1 MDFHNQPIIKTLIIF
16 FKPTLLLL
24 LALCIVTGCSETN
37 SQNKSKAQEKNT
49 APNFEQ
55 KAKALVAAMTL
66 EEKVSQMNYESPSVE
81 RLNIP
86 EYNWWNECLH
96 GVGRA
101 GKATVFPQA
110 IGLAATFDKDQMTKI
125 SEIISDE
132 ARAKHHE
139 FASRGKRGIYQGLT
153 YWTPNINIFR
163 DPRWGRGMET
173 YGEDPYLAGELAV
186 RFIKGLQGDDPNYL
200 KLVATAKH
208 FAVHSGP
215 EVDRHRFNAV
225 PSAQDFLNTYSPHFE
240 KVVKEAGVY
249 SIMCAYNSY
258 NGMPCCGNQEL
269 SSLLRD
275 DWGFNGYIVSDCWA
289 IKDFYDKG
297 AHEISANVKEA
308 SAMAVKAGTDLNCGD
323 SYPSLVEAVKDGL
336 ITEAEL
342 DVSLERLL
350 VARLKLGLLA
360 PVGMVKYESIPYDVV
375 DSERHRLAALETA
388 RKSMVLLKN
397 ENGILPLDKNK
408 VKKIAVIGS
417 NADDLEVLLGNYN
430 GYPTEPV
437 TPLEGIKQK
446 LPNAKVSYAVGCK
459 LAEGLP
465 VFEAIPQSV
474 LFTDNSL
481 KIEGL
486 NAEYYDNIAFEGTPK
501 HTRVDKT
508 VDFTWRTT
516 SPFEDL
522 SYDVYSVRW
531 TGILSVEKTGNYA
544 LGGEAFSSMK
554 LYLDDE
560 LLMQRQD
567 VHHPKK
573 IYEYVQLKAGKKY
586 KLRFECVQDN
596 TDHSIMRL
604 LWESPKD
611 NLEEE
616 AIAIAKDADAVILY
630 MGISPLLEG
639 EEMKVKVDGFSGGD
653 RVHTKLPKTQS
664 DLIKKINGLGK
675 PTILVLLNG
684 SALSINW
691 ENQNVPAIV
700 EAWYPGQAGGTAI
713 ADVIF
718 GDYNPAGR
726 LPVTF
731 YKDINDI
738 PAFHDYDMSGKTYR
752 YFEGEPL
759 YEFGYGLS
767 YTTFKY
773 SNFEIPED
781 LEAGKD
787 FTVKVDV
794 ENTGTLG
801 GEEVVQLYIQNPNA
815 DEFNPHKTLAA
826 FERVSFASG
835 EKKTLT
841 IKVSREQ
848 LSTVDNKGR
857 KVVLPG
863 KYQISVGGAQPSDS
877 RIKQGSIVT
886 KKITVTGNITEI

>member
-1 MDFHNQPIIKTLIIF
+1 MNFHIRIM
-16 FKPTLLLL
+16 LLFVLS
-24 LALCIVTGCSETN
+24 IVACSNDKSQTN
-37 SQNKSKAQEKNT
+37 TQENKE
-49 APNFEQ
+49 APNFEK
-55 KAKALVAAMTL
+55 KAKELVALMTL
-66 EEKVSQMNYESPSVE
+66 EEKVGQMNYESPAIK
-81 RLNIP
+81 RLGIP

-110 IGLAATFDKDQMTKI
+110 IGLSAMFDKNQMSKI

-215 EVDRHRFNAV
+215 EIDRHRFNAE

-240 KVVKEAGVY
+240 KVVKEANVY
-249 SIMCAYNSY
+249 SVMCAYNSY
-258 NGMPCCGNQEL
+258 FGEPCCGSKKL

-275 DWGFNGYIVSDCWA
+275 DWGFEGYIVSDCWA
-289 IKDFYDKG
+289 IRDFYDKG
-297 AHEISANVKEA
+297 AHEISANAKEA
-308 SAMAVKAGTDLNCGD
+308 SAMAVKAGTDLNCGN
-323 SYPSLVEAVKDGL
+323 SYPALVQAVKDGL

-342 DVSLERLL
+342 DVSLERLM
-350 VARLKLGLLA
+350 VARLKLGLFA
-360 PVGMVKYESIPYDVV
+360 PEGAVKYETIPYDVV
-375 DSERHRLAALETA
+375 DSEKHRLAALETA

-397 ENGILPLDKNK
+397 DNNTLPLNK
-408 VKKIAVIGS
+408 SKIKKIAVIGS

-430 GYPTEPV
+430 GYPEEPI
-437 TPLEGIKQK
+437 TPLKGLQNK
-446 LPNAKVSYAVGCK
+446 LPNAEVVYATGCK

-465 VFEAIPQSV
+465 VFEAIPSTV
-474 LFTDNSL
+474 LFTDKTKSTAGL
-481 KIEGL
+481 K
-486 NAEYYDNIAFEGTPK
+486 AEYYDNISFEGTPK

-508 VDFTWRTT
+508 VYFTWRTT
-516 SPFEDL
+516 PPFPDIA
-522 SYDVYSVRW
+522 YDAYSVRW
-531 TGILSVEKTGNYA
+531 TGILSVNKTGNYA
-544 LGGEAFSSMK
+544 LGGEAFSSIQ
-554 LYLDDE
+554 LFLDDK
-560 LLMQRQD
+560 LLIERKD

-573 IYEYVQLKAGKKY
+573 LYEYVKLQAGKNY
-586 KLRFECVQDN
+586 KIRFECVQDN
-596 TDHSIMRL
+596 TEHSLMHL

-611 NLEEE
+611 NLEQE
-616 AIAIAKDADAVILY
+616 ALDIAKDADAVVLC

-653 RVHTKLPKTQS
+653 RVNTKLPRTQT
-664 DLIKKINGLGK
+664 DLIKKIQSLGK

-691 ENQNVPAIV
+691 ENENIPAII

-731 YKDINDI
+731 YKSINDI
-738 PAFHDYDMSGKTYR
+738 PTFSDYDMKGKTYR
-752 YFEGEPL
+752 YFKGDPL

-767 YTTFKY
+767 YTKFKY
-773 SNFEIPED
+773 GNFKTPEN
-781 LEAGKD
+781 LEAGNE
-787 FTVKVDV
+787 FTIEVDV
-794 ENTGTLG
+794 ENVGALK
-801 GEEVVQLYIQNPNA
+801 GEEVIQLYIENPNA
-815 DEFNPHKTLAA
+815 DEYNPHKTLVA
-826 FERVSFASG
+826 FERVSFEPK
-835 EKKTLT
+835 EKKTLKFN
-841 IKVSREQ
+841 IKKEQ
-848 LSTVDNKGR
+848 LSIVNNEGEKIIQ
-857 KVVLPG
+857 PG
-863 KYQISVGGAQPSDS
+863 AYKISVGGAQPSS
-877 RIKQGSIVT
+877 ERVKNG
-886 KKITVTGNITEI
+886 TVLSEKLNITGKVFTLPNN

>member
-1 MDFHNQPIIKTLIIF
+1 MNSVKVILRAALILF
-16 FKPTLLLL
+16 FIAGCAEKKPNRST
-24 LALCIVTGCSETN
+24 S
-37 SQNKSKAQEKNT
+37 
-49 APNFEQ
+49 PNFEQ
-55 KAKALVAAMTL
+55 HAKELVAKMTL
-66 EEKVSQMNYESPSVE
+66 EEKVSQMSYESPAIE
-81 RLNIP
+81 RLDIP

-101 GKATVFPQA
+101 GRATVFPQA
-110 IGLAATFDKDQMTKI
+110 IGLAAMFDKDQMTKI
-125 SEIISDE
+125 SGIISDE

-173 YGEDPYLAGELAV
+173 YGEDPYLAGEMAV

-215 EVDRHRFNAV
+215 EIDRHRFDVV
-225 PSAQDFLNTYSPHFE
+225 PSPQDFLNTYSPHFE

-258 NGMPCCGNQEL
+258 NGQPCCGNQEL

-289 IKDFYDKG
+289 VKDFYDKG
-297 AHEISANVKEA
+297 AHEISADVKEA
-308 SAMAVKAGTDLNCGD
+308 SAVAVKAGTDLNCGN
-323 SYPSLVEAVKDGL
+323 SYPSLVAAVKDGL

-342 DVSLERLL
+342 NVSLERLF
-350 VARLKLGLLA
+350 VARLKLGLFA
-360 PVGMVKYESIPYDVV
+360 PEGAVKYESIPYDVV
-375 DSERHRLAALETA
+375 DSEKHRLAALETA

-397 ENGILPLDKNK
+397 ENNILPLDKTK
-408 VKKIAVIGS
+408 IKKIAVIGS

-430 GYPTEPV
+430 GYPTKPI
-437 TPLEGIKQK
+437 TPLEGIKLK
-446 LPNAKVSYAVGCK
+446 LPNTEVSYAVGCK

-465 VFEAIPQSV
+465 VFEPIPQSV
-474 LFTDNSL
+474 LFTNNSL
-481 KIEGL
+481 KVEGL
-486 NAEYYDNIAFEGTPK
+486 NAEYFNNIAFEGTPI
-501 HTRVDKT
+501 HTRVDNQ
-508 VDFTWRTT
+508 VDFTWKTT
-516 SPFEDL
+516 PPFEDM
-522 SYDVYSVRW
+522 SYDAYSVRW
-531 TGILSVEKTGNYA
+531 SGVLSVTKTGNYA

-554 LYLDDE
+554 LFLDDK

-573 IYEYVQLKAGKKY
+573 IYEYVKLETGKKY

-616 AIAIAKDADAVILY
+616 AIAVAKDADAVILC

-639 EEMKVKVDGFSGGD
+639 EEMKVKVDGFSNGD
-653 RVHTKLPKTQS
+653 RVNTKLPKTQAQ
-664 DLIKKINGLGK
+664 LIKKIQELGK
-675 PTILVLLNG
+675 PTVLVLLNG

-691 ENQNVPAIV
+691 ENENVPAIL

-731 YKDINDI
+731 YKDVSDI
-738 PAFHDYDMSGKTYR
+738 PAFSNYDMKGKTYR
-752 YFEGEPL
+752 YFKGEPL

-773 SNFEIPED
+773 SNLEVPENI
-781 LEAGKD
+781 EAGKD
-787 FTVKVDV
+787 FTIEVDV
-794 ENTGTLG
+794 ENTGMLG
-801 GEEVVQLYIQNPNA
+801 GEEVIQLYIQNPNA
-815 DEFNPHKTLAA
+815 DEYNPHKTLAA
-826 FERVSFASG
+826 FERVAFAFE
-835 EKKTLT
+835 EKKKMTF
-841 IKVSREQ
+841 KVGKEQ
-848 LSTVDNKGR
+848 LSIVDSKGQ
-857 KVVLPG
+857 KVVEPG
-863 KYQISVGGAQPSDS
+863 EYLISVGGTQPSDNG
-877 RIKQGSIVT
+877 IKQNSVAV
-886 KKITVTGNITEI
+886 KKITITGSVTEI

>member
-1 MDFHNQPIIKTLIIF
+1 MKF
-16 FKPTLLLL
+16 FKHVLLFVSI
-24 LALCIVTGCSETN
+24 AGIITACSDAKSEN
-37 SQNKSKAQEKNT
+37 SNNQQNEGAP
-49 APNFEQ
+49 PNFEL
-55 KAKALVAAMTL
+55 KAKELVATMTL
-66 EEKVSQMNYESPSVE
+66 EEKVSQMSYESPAIE

-110 IGLAATFDKDQMTKI
+110 IGLAAMFDKDQMSKI

-215 EVDRHRFNAV
+215 EIDRHRFNAV

-240 KVVKEAGVY
+240 KVVKQAGVY

-258 NGMPCCGNQEL
+258 NGQPCCGNQEL
-269 SSLLRD
+269 NDLLRN

-297 AHEISANVKEA
+297 AHEISDDAKEA
-308 SAMAVKAGTDLNCGD
+308 SAIAVKAGTDLNCGD
-323 SYPSLVEAVKDGL
+323 SYPSLVAAVKDGL
-336 ITEAEL
+336 ITEEEL
-342 DVSLERLL
+342 NVSLERLI
-350 VARLKLGLLA
+350 VARLKLGLFA
-360 PVGMVKYESIPYDVV
+360 PEGAVKYENIPYDVV
-375 DSERHRLAALETA
+375 DSEKHRLAALETA

-397 ENGILPLDKNK
+397 ENNTLPLDKNRI
-408 VKKIAVIGS
+408 KKIAVIGS
-417 NADDLEVLLGNYN
+417 NANDLEVLLGNYN
-430 GYPTEPV
+430 GYPTEPI
-437 TPLEGIKQK
+437 TPLKGIQQK
-446 LPNAKVSYAVGCK
+446 LPNAEVSYAVGCK

-465 VFEAIPQSV
+465 VFEAIPNSV
-474 LFTDNSL
+474 LFTDDSK
-481 KIEGL
+481 KIKGL
-486 NAEYYDNIAFEGTPK
+486 SAEYYDNIDFKGDPK
-501 HTRVDKT
+501 HKRIDEI
-508 VDFTWRTT
+508 VDFTWGNKP
-516 SPFEDL
+516 PFDDMG
-522 SYDVYSVRW
+522 YDKYSVRW
-531 TGILSVEKTGNYA
+531 TGVLSVDQTGNYA

-554 LYLDDE
+554 MYLDGR
-560 LLMQRQD
+560 LLMSRDD

-573 IYEYVQLKAGKKY
+573 IYEYVKLEAGKNY
-586 KLRFECVQDN
+586 DIRFECIQDN
-596 TDHSIMRL
+596 TEHSIMRL
-604 LWESPKD
+604 LWESPKE
-611 NLEEE
+611 NLGEE
-616 AIAIAKDADAVILY
+616 ALTIAKNADAVILC

-653 RVHTKLPKTQS
+653 RVNTKLPKTQAQ
-664 DLIKKINGLGK
+664 LIKKIQALGK

-691 ENQNVPAIV
+691 ENENIPAII

-738 PAFHDYDMSGKTYR
+738 PAFSNYDMSGKTYR
-752 YFEGEPL
+752 YFKGTPL

-767 YTTFKY
+767 YTNFKY
-773 SNFEIPED
+773 SNLKIPNTIES
-781 LEAGKD
+781 GNN
-787 FTVKVDV
+787 FTVEVEV
-794 ENTGTLG
+794 ENVGALD

-815 DEFNPHKTLAA
+815 DTFNPHKTLAA
-826 FERVSFASG
+826 FERLFFKPG
-835 EKKTLT
+835 EKKILT
-841 IKVSREQ
+841 FEIDKEQ
-848 LSTVDNKGR
+848 LSVVNMKGE
-857 KVVLPG
+857 KIIQPG
-863 KYQISVGGAQPSDS
+863 AYEISVGGAQPSDERMRKGSVVKKKVTIS
-877 RIKQGSIVT
+877 RNAT
-886 KKITVTGNITEI
+886 KI

>member
-1 MDFHNQPIIKTLIIF
+1 MNVKNTIWV
-16 FKPTLLLL
+16 LLLSL
-24 LALCIVTGCSETN
+24 LILSGCSEHSSN
-37 SQNKSKAQEKNT
+37 NVQIQENNQE
-49 APNFEQ
+49 AIDFEQ
-55 KAKALVAAMTL
+55 KAKELVAAMTL
-66 EEKVSQMNYESPSVE
+66 EEKVSQMSYQSPAIDH
-81 RLNIP
+81 LGIP

-101 GKATVFPQA
+101 GRATVFPQA
-110 IGLAATFDKDQMTKI
+110 IGLAATFDKDQMSKI

-173 YGEDPYLAGELAV
+173 YGEDPYLAGEMAV

-215 EVDRHRFNAV
+215 EADRHQFNAV
-225 PSAQDFLNTYSPHFE
+225 PSPQDFLNTYSPHFE
-240 KVVKEAGVY
+240 KVVKEAKVY
-249 SIMCAYNSY
+249 SIMCAYNAY
-258 NGMPCCGNQEL
+258 KGEPCCGNQEL
-269 SSLLRD
+269 SSLLRN
-275 DWGFNGYIVSDCWA
+275 DWGFDGYIVSDCWA
-289 IKDFYDKG
+289 IKDFYEKN
-297 AHEISANVKEA
+297 AHKISADAKEA

-323 SYPSLVEAVKDGL
+323 SYPALVEAVRDGL

-342 DVSLERLL
+342 DVSLERLM
-350 VARLKLGLLA
+350 VARLKLGLMA
-360 PVGMVKYESIPYDVV
+360 PEGAVKYENIPYEVV
-375 DSERHRLAALETA
+375 DSKKHRLAALETA

-397 ENGILPLDKNK
+397 ENNTLPLDKNK
-408 VKKIAVIGS
+408 INKIAVIGS
-417 NADDLEVLLGNYN
+417 NANDLEVLLGNYN
-430 GYPTEPV
+430 GYPTQPI

-446 LPNAKVSYAVGCK
+446 LPNAEVSYAVGCK

-465 VFEAIPQSV
+465 VFEVMPDTV

-481 KIEGL
+481 QVKGL
-486 NAEYYDNIAFEGTPK
+486 KGEYFDNISFQGTPK
-501 HTRVDKT
+501 HTRIDKT
-508 VDFTWRTT
+508 IDFTFKTT
-516 SPFEDL
+516 PPFDDMN
-522 SYDVYSVRW
+522 YDSYSVRW
-531 TGILSVEKTGNYA
+531 SGILSVDKTGNYA

-554 LYLDDE
+554 LFLDDT

-573 IYEYVQLKAGKKY
+573 IYEYVKLEAGKQY
-586 KLRFECVQDN
+586 NIRFECIQDN
-596 TDHSIMRL
+596 TEHAIMRL

-611 NLEEE
+611 HLEKE
-616 AIAIAKDADAVILY
+616 AIAIAQDADAIIMC

-653 RVHTKLPKTQS
+653 RVHTKLPKTQTA
-664 DLIKKINGLGK
+664 LIKKIKALGK

-691 ENQNVPAIV
+691 ENENIPAII

-718 GDYNPAGR
+718 GDYNPSGR

-738 PAFHDYDMSGKTYR
+738 PEFSNYDMRGKTYR
-752 YFEGEPL
+752 YFKKKSL

-767 YTTFKY
+767 YTTFEY
-773 SNFEIPED
+773 SNFVIPEHM
-781 LEAGKD
+781 EAGNN
-787 FTVKVDV
+787 FTVKVDIQ
-794 ENTGTLG
+794 NTGNLA
-801 GEEVVQLYIQNPNA
+801 GEEVIQLYIENPNA

-826 FERVSFASG
+826 FERVSFNPR

-841 IKVSREQ
+841 FKVNKEQ
-848 LSTVDNKGR
+848 LSIVNDKGR
-857 KVVLPG
+857 KLIQPG
-863 KYQISVGGAQPSDS
+863 EYQISVGGAQPSNN
-877 RIKQGSIVT
+877 RIEKGSVVV
-886 KKITVTGNITEI
+886 KKITIKGKTTEI

>member
-1 MDFHNQPIIKTLIIF
+1 M
-16 FKPTLLLL
+16 LLFVLS
-24 LALCIVTGCSETN
+24 IVACSNDKSQTN
-37 SQNKSKAQEKNT
+37 TQENKE
-49 APNFEQ
+49 APNFEK
-55 KAKALVAAMTL
+55 KAKELVALMTL
-66 EEKVSQMNYESPSVE
+66 EEKVGQMNYESPAIK
-81 RLNIP
+81 RLGIP

-110 IGLAATFDKDQMTKI
+110 IGLSAMFDKNQMSKI

-215 EVDRHRFNAV
+215 EIDRHRFNAE

-240 KVVKEAGVY
+240 KVVKEANVY
-249 SIMCAYNSY
+249 SVMCAYNSY
-258 NGMPCCGNQEL
+258 FGEPCCGSKKL

-275 DWGFNGYIVSDCWA
+275 DWGFEGYIVSDCWA
-289 IKDFYDKG
+289 IRDFYDKG
-297 AHEISANVKEA
+297 AHEISANAKEA
-308 SAMAVKAGTDLNCGD
+308 SAMAVKAGTDLNCGN
-323 SYPSLVEAVKDGL
+323 SYPALVQAVKDGL

-342 DVSLERLL
+342 DVSLERLM
-350 VARLKLGLLA
+350 VARLKLGLFA
-360 PVGMVKYESIPYDVV
+360 PEGAVKYETIPYDVV
-375 DSERHRLAALETA
+375 DSEKHRLAALETA

-397 ENGILPLDKNK
+397 DNNTLPLNK
-408 VKKIAVIGS
+408 SKIKKIAVIGS

-430 GYPTEPV
+430 GYPEEPI
-437 TPLEGIKQK
+437 TPLKGLQNK
-446 LPNAKVSYAVGCK
+446 LPNAEVVYATGCK

-465 VFEAIPQSV
+465 VFEAIPSTV
-474 LFTDNSL
+474 LFTDKTKSTAGL
-481 KIEGL
+481 K
-486 NAEYYDNIAFEGTPK
+486 AEYYDNISFEGTPK

-508 VDFTWRTT
+508 VYFTWRTT
-516 SPFEDL
+516 PPFPDIA
-522 SYDVYSVRW
+522 YDAYSVRW
-531 TGILSVEKTGNYA
+531 TGILSVNKTGNYA
-544 LGGEAFSSMK
+544 LGGEAFSSIQ
-554 LYLDDE
+554 LFLDDK
-560 LLMQRQD
+560 LLIERKD

-573 IYEYVQLKAGKKY
+573 LYEYVKLQAGKNY
-586 KLRFECVQDN
+586 KIRFECVQDN
-596 TDHSIMRL
+596 TEHSLMHL

-611 NLEEE
+611 NLEQE
-616 AIAIAKDADAVILY
+616 ALDIAKDADAVVLC

-653 RVHTKLPKTQS
+653 RVNTKLPRTQT
-664 DLIKKINGLGK
+664 DLIKKIQSLGK

-691 ENQNVPAIV
+691 ENENIPAII

-731 YKDINDI
+731 YKSINDI
-738 PAFHDYDMSGKTYR
+738 PTFSDYDMKGKTYR
-752 YFEGEPL
+752 YFKGDPL

-767 YTTFKY
+767 YTKFKY
-773 SNFEIPED
+773 GNFKTPEN
-781 LEAGKD
+781 LEAGNE
-787 FTVKVDV
+787 FTIEVDV
-794 ENTGTLG
+794 ENVGALK
-801 GEEVVQLYIQNPNA
+801 GEEVIQLYIENPNA
-815 DEFNPHKTLAA
+815 DEYNPHKTLVA
-826 FERVSFASG
+826 FERVSFEPK
-835 EKKTLT
+835 EKKTLKFN
-841 IKVSREQ
+841 IKKEQ
-848 LSTVDNKGR
+848 LSIVNNEGEKIIQ
-857 KVVLPG
+857 PG
-863 KYQISVGGAQPSDS
+863 AYKISVGGAQPSS
-877 RIKQGSIVT
+877 ERVKNG
-886 KKITVTGNITEI
+886 TVLSEKLNITGKVFTLPNN

>member
-1 MDFHNQPIIKTLIIF
+1 MNSIKTI
-16 FKPTLLLL
+16 L
-24 LALCIVTGCSETN
+24 LACILGIVLGCSN
-37 SQNKSKAQEKNT
+37 SKSENGTKEREDHT
-49 APNFEQ
+49 ALNFEQ
-55 KAKALVAAMTL
+55 KAKDLVAAMTL
-66 EEKVSQMNYESPSVE
+66 EEKVSQMNYESPAIE
-81 RLNIP
+81 HLNIP

-101 GKATVFPQA
+101 GRATVFPQA
-110 IGLAATFDKDQMTKI
+110 IGLAATFDKNQMSEI

-215 EVDRHRFNAV
+215 EVDRHSFNAE
-225 PSAQDFLNTYSPHFE
+225 PSPQDFLNTYSPHFE

-258 NGMPCCGNQEL
+258 QGEPCCGNKDL

-275 DWGFNGYIVSDCWA
+275 NWGFDGYIVSDCWA
-289 IKDFYDKG
+289 IKDFYNEG
-297 AHEISANVKEA
+297 AHEISGDAKEA
-308 SAMAVKAGTDLNCGD
+308 SAIAVKAGTDLNCGD
-323 SYPSLVEAVKDGL
+323 SYPALVAAVQDGL

-342 DVSLERLL
+342 DVSLERLF
-350 VARLKLGLLA
+350 VARLKLGLFA
-360 PVGMVKYESIPYDVV
+360 PEGAVKYENIPYDVV
-375 DSERHRLAALETA
+375 DSEKHRLASLVTA

-397 ENGILPLDKNK
+397 QNNTLPLDKNK
-408 VKKIAVIGS
+408 IKKIAVIGS

-430 GYPTEPV
+430 GYPTAPV

-446 LPNAKVSYAVGCK
+446 LPNAEVTYSIGSK

-465 VFEAIPQSV
+465 VFEAMPQSV
-474 LFTDNSL
+474 LFTNGSL
-481 KIEGL
+481 KTEGL
-486 NAEYYDNIAFEGTPK
+486 KAEYYDNIAFEGTPK
-501 HTRVDKT
+501 HTRIDKT
-508 VDFTWRTT
+508 VDFTWRTNP
-516 SPFEDL
+516 PFEDMR
-522 SYDVYSVRW
+522 YDSYSVRW
-531 TGILSVEKTGNYA
+531 TGILSVDKTGNYA

-554 LYLDDE
+554 LFLDDE

-573 IYEYVQLKAGKKY
+573 IYEYVKLEAGKKY
-586 KLRFECVQDN
+586 KIRFECVQNN
-596 TDHSIMRL
+596 TEHAIMRL
-604 LWESPKD
+604 LWESPKE
-611 NLEEE
+611 NLAKE
-616 AIAIAKDADAVILY
+616 AISNAKDADVVVLC

-653 RVHTKLPKTQS
+653 RVHTKLPKTQT
-664 DLIKKINGLGK
+664 DLIKKIIALGK
-675 PTILVLLNG
+675 PTVLVLLNG

-691 ENQNVPAIV
+691 ENDNVPAII

-738 PAFHDYDMSGKTYR
+738 PAFSDYDMKGKTYR
-752 YFEGEPL
+752 YFKGDPL

-767 YTTFKY
+767 YTSFKY
-773 SNFEIPED
+773 SNLQVQEVI
-781 LEAGKD
+781 EAGND
-787 FTVKVDV
+787 VRVTVDV
-794 ENTGTLG
+794 ENVGGLD
-801 GEEVVQLYIQNPNA
+801 GEEVIQIYVQNPNA
-815 DEFNPHKTLAA
+815 DAYNPHKTLSG
-826 FERVSFASG
+826 FDRVSFKSG
-835 EKKTLT
+835 EKKTLSFN
-841 IKVSREQ
+841 IDKDQ
-848 LSTVDNKGR
+848 LSIVNNKGE
-857 KVVLPG
+857 KVVQPG
-863 KYQISVGGAQPSDS
+863 TYQLSVGGSQPSEN
-877 RIKQGSIVT
+877 RIKNGTVITKEITISGSPV
-886 KKITVTGNITEI
+886 KI

>member
-1 MDFHNQPIIKTLIIF
+1 MNFIKHTF
-16 FKPTLLLL
+16 LLVSV
-24 LALCIVTGCSETN
+24 LCIVTGCADTN
-37 SQNKSKAQEKNT
+37 SQNNINSQKKEAT
-49 APNFEQ
+49 PNFEQ
-55 KAKALVAAMTL
+55 KAKELVSQMTL
-66 EEKVSQMNYESPSVE
+66 EEKVSQMSYESPAIE
-81 RLNIP
+81 RLDIP

-101 GKATVFPQA
+101 GRATVFPQA
-110 IGLAATFDKDQMTKI
+110 IGLAATFDKDQMSKI

-215 EVDRHRFNAV
+215 EIDRHRFNAT

-258 NGMPCCGNQEL
+258 NGEPCCGNKEL
-269 SSLLRD
+269 DNLLRN

-289 IKDFYDKG
+289 IKDFYDKD
-297 AHEISANVKEA
+297 AHAISADAKEA
-308 SAMAVKAGTDLNCGD
+308 SAMAVKAGTDLNCGS
-323 SYPSLVEAVKDGL
+323 SYPALVEAVKDGL

-342 DVSLERLL
+342 DVSLERLMI
-350 VARLKLGLLA
+350 ARLKLGLFA
-360 PVGMVKYESIPYDVV
+360 PEGDVKYEKIPYDVV
-375 DSERHRLAALETA
+375 DSEKHRLAALETA

-397 ENGILPLDKNK
+397 ENNLLPLDKNK
-408 VKKIAVIGS
+408 IKKIAVIGS

-430 GYPTEPV
+430 GYPTDPV
-437 TPLEGIKQK
+437 TPLKGIKQK
-446 LPNAKVSYAVGCK
+446 LPNAEVSYAVGCK

-465 VFEAIPQSV
+465 VFESIPSSV
-474 LFTDNSL
+474 LFTDDSKRAN
-481 KIEGL
+481 GL
-486 NAEYYDNIAFEGTPK
+486 NAEYYDNISFEGTPK
-501 HTRVDKT
+501 HTRTDKT
-508 VDFTWRTT
+508 VDFTWKVTA
-516 SPFEDL
+516 PYEDM
-522 SYDVYSVRW
+522 SYDAYSVRW
-531 TGILSVEKTGNYA
+531 TGILSVDKTGSYA

-554 LYLDDE
+554 LFLDDK
-560 LLMQRQD
+560 LLIQRDD

-573 IYEYVQLKAGKKY
+573 IYEYVQLEAGKNY
-586 KLRFECVQDN
+586 KIRFECVQNN
-596 TDHSIMRL
+596 TEYSIMRL
-604 LWESPKD
+604 LWESPKND
-611 NLEEE
+611 LEAE
-616 AIAIAKDADAVILY
+616 AITMAQNADAVIIC

-653 RVHTKLPKTQS
+653 RVNTKLPKTQTE
-664 DLIKKINGLGK
+664 LIKKIKALGK

-691 ENQNVPAIV
+691 ENQNIPAV
-700 EAWYPGQAGGTAI
+700 LEAWYPGQAGGTAI

-738 PAFHDYDMSGKTYR
+738 PAFSNYDMTGKTYR
-752 YFEGEPL
+752 YFKGEPL

-767 YTTFKY
+767 YTKFKY
-773 SNFEIPED
+773 SNLKVPKDID
-781 LEAGKD
+781 AGKN
-787 FTVKVDV
+787 FTIEVDI
-794 ENTGTLG
+794 ENIGSLK
-801 GEEVVQLYIQNPNA
+801 GEEVIQLYIQNPNA
-815 DEFNPHKTLAA
+815 DESNPHKTLAA
-826 FERVSFASG
+826 FDRVSFKSG
-835 EKKTLT
+835 EKQTLT
-841 IKVSREQ
+841 FEVDKEQ
-848 LSTVDNKGR
+848 LSTVTNQGK
-857 KVVLPG
+857 KVIIPG
-863 KYQISVGGAQPSDS
+863 EFIISVGGTQPSEN
-877 RIKQGSIVT
+877 RVKMGSVIQ
-886 KKITVTGNITEI
+886 KKINVSGSTIEI

>member
-1 MDFHNQPIIKTLIIF
+1 MNHLKYILRVLFLF
-16 FKPTLLLL
+16 LF
-24 LALCIVTGCSETN
+24 LAGCSESKNN
-37 SQNKSKAQEKNT
+37 STENQTYEK
-49 APNFEQ
+49 PNFEEQ
-55 KAKALVAAMTL
+55 AKDLVAQMTL
-66 EEKVSQMNYESPSVE
+66 EEKVSQMHYESPGIP

-101 GKATVFPQA
+101 GKATVYPQA
-110 IGLAATFDKDQMTKI
+110 IGLAATFDTDNMSKI
-125 SEIISDE
+125 STIISDE
-132 ARAKHHE
+132 ARAKHHD

-173 YGEDPYLAGELAV
+173 YGEDPYLAGEMAV
-186 RFIKGLQGDDPNYL
+186 KFIKGLQGDDPNYL

-215 EVDRHRFNAV
+215 EADRHRFNAV
-225 PSAQDFLNTYSPHFE
+225 PSPQDFLNTYSPHFE

-258 NGMPCCGNQEL
+258 NGQPCCGNQEL
-269 SSLLRD
+269 SNLLRSE
-275 DWGFNGYIVSDCWA
+275 WGFDGYIVSDCWA
-289 IKDFYDKG
+289 IRDFYDDN
-297 AHEISANVKEA
+297 AHNISADAKEA
-308 SAMAVKAGTDLNCGD
+308 SAVAVKAGTDLNCGS
-323 SYPSLVEAVKDGL
+323 SYPALVKAVEDGL
-336 ITEAEL
+336 ISEAEL
-342 DVSLERLL
+342 DVSLKRLM

-360 PVGMVKYESIPYDVV
+360 PEGTVKYADIPYSVV
-375 DSERHRLAALETA
+375 DSEEHRESALETA

-397 ENGILPLDKNK
+397 ENKLLPLDKNK
-408 VKKIAVIGS
+408 IKKIAVIGS
-417 NADDLEVLLGNYN
+417 NANDLEVLLGNYN
-430 GYPTEPV
+430 GYPTNPV

-446 LPNAKVSYAVGCK
+446 LPGAEVSYAIGCK

-465 VFEAIPQSV
+465 VFEAMPKSV

-481 KIEGL
+481 KTNGL
-486 NAEYYDNIAFEGTPK
+486 KGEYYGNTSFEGTPA

-516 SPFEDL
+516 PPFKDMNP
-522 SYDVYSVRW
+522 DTYSVKW
-531 TGILSVEKTGNYA
+531 SGVLSVDKTGNYA

-554 LYLDDE
+554 LFLDDE
-560 LLMQRQD
+560 LLLERND

-573 IYEYVQLKAGKKY
+573 IYEYVKLQAGKKY
-586 KLRFECVQDN
+586 KIRFECVQNN

-604 LWESPKD
+604 LWEAPNN
-611 NLEEE
+611 NLESE
-616 AIAIAKDADAVILY
+616 ALTIANDADAVILC

-653 RVHTKLPKTQS
+653 RVHTKLPRTQS
-664 DLIKKINGLGK
+664 ELIKKIKALGK

-691 ENQNVPAIV
+691 ENDNIPAII

-718 GDYNPAGR
+718 GDYNPSGR

-738 PAFHDYDMSGKTYR
+738 PAFSDYKMKGKTYR
-752 YFEGEPL
+752 YFKGEPL

-767 YTTFKY
+767 YTKFQY
-773 SNFEIPED
+773 SNIEIPNN
-781 LEAGKD
+781 LEAGND
-787 FTVKVDV
+787 LTVKVDV
-794 ENTGTLG
+794 ENIGDLQ
-801 GEEVVQLYIQNPNA
+801 GEEVVQVYVHNANA
-815 DEFNPHKTLAA
+815 DEFNPHKTLAS
-826 FERVSFASG
+826 FERVSFAPG

-841 IKVSREQ
+841 FTIDKEQ
-848 LSTVDNKGR
+848 MSTVNSDGE
-857 KVVLPG
+857 KVMIPG
-863 KYQISVGGAQPSDS
+863 NYNISIGGAQPSKT
-877 RIKQGSIVT
+877 RIEEGSVIIQELNISGSAV
-886 KKITVTGNITEI
+886 KI

>member
-1 MDFHNQPIIKTLIIF
+1 MKFLKYTFLFVSILY
-16 FKPTLLLL
+16 
-24 LALCIVTGCSETN
+24 IVSCSETKFQGN
-37 SQNKSKAQEKNT
+37 TNMQKNNVS
-49 APNFEQ
+49 PNFEQ
-55 KAKALVAAMTL
+55 KAKELVAAMTL
-66 EEKVSQMNYESPSVE
+66 EEKVSQMSYESPAIE

-101 GKATVFPQA
+101 GRATVFPQA
-110 IGLAATFDKDQMTKI
+110 IGLAAMFDKDQMSKI
-125 SEIISDE
+125 STIISDE

-139 FASRGKRGIYQGLT
+139 FASRDKRGIYQGLT

-215 EVDRHRFNAV
+215 EIDRHRFNAE
-225 PSAQDFLNTYSPHFE
+225 PSPQDFLNTYSPHFE

-249 SIMCAYNSY
+249 SVMCAYNSY
-258 NGMPCCGNQEL
+258 KGKPCCGNKEL
-269 SSLLRD
+269 DDLLRT

-289 IKDFYDKG
+289 IRDFYDEN
-297 AHEISANVKEA
+297 AHKVSADAKEA
-308 SAMAVKAGTDLNCGD
+308 SAMAVKAGTDLNCGS
-323 SYPSLVEAVKDGL
+323 SYPALVEAVKEGL

-350 VARLKLGLLA
+350 VARLKLGLFA
-360 PVGMVKYESIPYDVV
+360 PEGAVKYEKIPYDVV
-375 DSERHRLAALETA
+375 DSEKHQLAALETA

-397 ENGILPLDKNK
+397 ENNILPLDKNK
-408 VKKIAVIGS
+408 IKKIAVIGP

-430 GYPTEPV
+430 GYPSNPV
-437 TPLEGIKQK
+437 TPLKGIQQK
-446 LPNAKVSYAVGCK
+446 LPNAEVSYAVGCK

-465 VFEAIPQSV
+465 IFEAIPNSV
-474 LFTDNSL
+474 LFSDDSMKTKGL
-481 KIEGL
+481 K
-486 NAEYYDNIAFEGTPK
+486 AEYFDNITFKGTPK
-501 HTRVDKT
+501 HTRIDNN
-508 VDFTWRTT
+508 VDFTWRTS
-516 SPFEDL
+516 SPFKDMR
-522 SYDVYSVRW
+522 YDAYSVRW
-531 TGILSVEKTGNYA
+531 AGILSVDKTGNYA

-554 LYLDDE
+554 LFLDDK
-560 LLMQRQD
+560 LIIARD
-567 VHHPKK
+567 DTHHPKK
-573 IYEYVQLKAGKKY
+573 VYEYVQLEAGKKY
-586 KLRFECVQDN
+586 KIRFECVQDN
-596 TDHSIMRL
+596 TEHSIMRL
-604 LWESPKD
+604 LWEAPND
-611 NLEEE
+611 NIEAE
-616 AIAIAKDADAVILY
+616 AIQIAKDADAVILC

-653 RVHTKLPKTQS
+653 RVNTKLPKTQTE
-664 DLIKKINGLGK
+664 LIKKIKALGK

-691 ENQNVPAIV
+691 ENENIPAII

-718 GDYNPAGR
+718 GDYNPSGR

-738 PAFHDYDMSGKTYR
+738 PAFSNYDMTGKTYR
-752 YFEGEPL
+752 YFKGDPL

-773 SNFEIPED
+773 SNVKIPSTIESGKNITLEI
-781 LEAGKD
+781 
-787 FTVKVDV
+787 DV
-794 ENTGTLG
+794 ENVGDLT
-801 GEEVVQLYIQNPNA
+801 GEEVIQVYVENLNA

-826 FERVSFASG
+826 FERVSFTSG
-835 EKKTLT
+835 EKKTLRFE
-841 IKVSREQ
+841 IDKEQ
-848 LSTVDNKGR
+848 LSTVNSNGE
-857 KVVLPG
+857 KVIQPG
-863 KYQISVGGAQPSDS
+863 AYIISVGGAQPSKE
-877 RIKQGSIVT
+877 RIEKGTVVSQKINISGSAV
-886 KKITVTGNITEI
+886 KI

>member
-1 MDFHNQPIIKTLIIF
+1 MNF
-16 FKPTLLLL
+16 FKNTVLVVLV
-24 LALCIVTGCSETN
+24 LCAVTSCNNKN
-37 SQNKSKAQEKNT
+37 SKEDLTPQKNT
-49 APNFEQ
+49 DTPNFEQ
-55 KAKALVAAMTL
+55 KAKELVSSMTL
-66 EEKVSQMNYESPSVE
+66 EEKVSQMSYESPAIE

-110 IGLAATFDKDQMTKI
+110 IGLAAMFDKNQMSKI

-173 YGEDPYLAGELAV
+173 YGEDPFLAGELAV
-186 RFIKGLQGDDPNYL
+186 RFIKGLQGDDPDYL

-215 EVDRHRFNAV
+215 EADRHSFNAT
-225 PSAQDFLNTYSPHFE
+225 PSPQDFLNTYSPHFE

-258 NGMPCCGNQEL
+258 NGQPCCGNQEL

-275 DWGFNGYIVSDCWA
+275 DWGFEGYIVSDCWA
-289 IKDFYDKG
+289 IRDFYDEG
-297 AHEISANVKEA
+297 AHEISADAKEA
-308 SAMAVKAGTDLNCGD
+308 SAVAVKAGTDLNCGN
-323 SYPSLVEAVKDGL
+323 SYPSLVAAVNDGL
-336 ITEAEL
+336 ISEEEL
-342 DVSLERLL
+342 DVSLERLV
-350 VARLKLGLLA
+350 VARLKLGLFA
-360 PVGMVKYESIPYDVV
+360 PEGAVKYENISYDVV
-375 DSERHRLAALETA
+375 DSEMHRLAALETA

-397 ENGILPLDKNK
+397 ENNILPLDKNK
-408 VKKIAVIGS
+408 IRKIAVIGS

-430 GYPTEPV
+430 GYPSEPI
-437 TPLEGIKQK
+437 TPLTGIQQK
-446 LPNAKVSYAVGCK
+446 LPNAEVSYAIGCK

-465 VFEAIPQSV
+465 VFEATPSSV

-481 KIEGL
+481 KTNGL
-486 NAEYYDNIAFEGTPK
+486 NAEYFDNIAFEGTPK

-516 SPFEDL
+516 PPFEDM
-522 SYDVYSVRW
+522 SYDTYSVRW
-531 TGILSVEKTGNYA
+531 TGTLSVDKTGSYA

-554 LYLDDE
+554 LFLDDK
-560 LLMQRQD
+560 LLISRDD

-573 IYEYVQLKAGKKY
+573 IYEYVTLEANKKY
-586 KLRFECVQDN
+586 NISFECVQNN
-596 TDHSIMRL
+596 TEHSIMRL

-611 NLEEE
+611 NLQEE
-616 AIAIAKDADAVILY
+616 ALAIANDADAVILC

-653 RVHTKLPKTQS
+653 RVNTKLPKTQA
-664 DLIKKINGLGK
+664 DLIKKIQALGK

-691 ENQNVPAIV
+691 ENENVPAIL

-738 PAFHDYDMSGKTYR
+738 PEFSDYDMRGKTYR
-752 YFEGEPL
+752 YFKGDPL

-767 YTTFKY
+767 YTSFKY
-773 SNFEIPED
+773 SNLKMPETI
-781 LEAGKD
+781 ESGKD
-787 FTVKVDV
+787 FTVEVDV
-794 ENTGTLG
+794 ENSGDLK
-801 GEEVVQLYIQNPNA
+801 GEEVIQLYIQNPNA
-815 DEFNPHKTLAA
+815 DEFNPHKSLAS
-826 FERVSFASG
+826 FERVSFNSG
-835 EKKTLT
+835 EKTTLKFK
-841 IKVSREQ
+841 IKNDQ
-848 LSTVDNKGR
+848 LAVINNEGK
-857 KVVLPG
+857 KIIKPG
-863 KYQISVGGAQPSDS
+863 SYIISVGGAQPSEA
-877 RIKQGSIVT
+877 RIQNKAVLSKTLNVS
-886 KKITVTGNITEI
+886 GNVFELQ